1 MGRPRHAYTK
11 QIRKDV
17 SCTTYEEM
25 KRKSERM
32 ADWTAAVNQS
42 PD

>member
-11 QIRKDV
+11 QITKNV

-25 KRKSERM
+25 KRKAERR
-32 ADWTAAVNQS
+32 AD
-42 PD
+42 